1 MPYRP
6 RRSWIER
13 TAVQIG
19 LIPDT
24 DADAAAD
31 VDSPVDPTRDPSA
44 GRRATEDAPSRAAT
58 VRERAWTPEAARSH
72 DEPAE
77 GGRATESQPAEGGRA
92 TYEGGRVASD
102 NGIARTPLS
111 RFPSPEQWH
120 DFIEHDAK
128 LWPRRAQGRHYRL
141 LPTTCFNCESACGL
155 LAYVDKST
163 GRIRK
168 LEGNPL
174 HPGSRG
180 KNCAKGPATI
190 NQVNDPDRILT
201 PMKRVGPRGG
211 GQWQPV
217 SWDDALADIGGRIRK
232 AVSEGRK
239 DEVVYH
245 VGRPGAEG
253 FIDRVLRAWG
263 VDGHNSHTNIC
274 SSGARFGYAIWSGY
288 DRPSPDYANA
298 RFILAL
304 NAHLESGHYFNPHAQ
319 RISEGVKNGAKLA
332 VVDPRLS
339 NTASMAHYW
348 LPTVPGT
355 EAAMLLAMARVI
367 LEEGLYDRAFI
378 ERWVNW
384 RESLDALRAERS
396 RDREIERSRLE
407 EAPDAGRSKIQNPK
421 SKIAP
426 AVDDFI
432 AELKRLYADFTPE
445 FAEAEC
451 GIPAATV
458 VDIARQIGRA
468 GSRFASHTWRGAASA
483 HLGGWQ
489 VSRCLFFLHV
499 LTGSVGTEGGCSP
512 SAWNKYKADLINQ
525 PPPQDHWNE
534 LHFPREYPLAHYEM
548 SFLLPHYLK
557 AGRGRIDTYFTRVFN
572 PVWTYPDG
580 FVWVEAL
587 RDESKIGLH
596 VALTPTWNET
606 AFYADYVLPMGHGP
620 ERHDL
625 NTYETH
631 NGTWIAFRQP
641 VLRAHARAEG
651 RPVRDTRDVNP
662 GQVWEEDEFW
672 IALCWAIDPDGSMGI
687 RKYFESIKNP
697 GRMLTVDEY
706 YEHAF
711 DRVPGLKEAAAK
723 EGLSTLDY
731 MRRHG
736 AFEVSKRDYLKH
748 EKPLTP
754 EQLAGTEIDPTT
766 GVVRRNGASIGVVI
780 ANGEHR
786 RPAGAA
792 HGSEGSGIGDQRSGE
807 ARPSERTAQRSSVPE
822 GHRSQSGPSEPEAQ
836 AEGAVAGFPTPSRK
850 LEFFSQTMVDW
861 GWPEHAIP
869 GYIRSH
875 VYERHEGT
883 EARRHEAAAAKSP
896 AGEPATPLTA
906 LDLSDHARDT
916 LRHAGIS
923 TVEQLIRFPESE
935 LLKLRSSL
943 QSADQPKIQ
952 NPKSKIAHSTLPAG
966 EFVLLPTFRLPTLI
980 HTRSGSAKWL
990 NEISQ
995 RNPVWI
1001 HTTDAARIAG
1011 MASTEAR
1018 PTVPVERAF
1027 VPADPK
1033 VERASVPASHASN
1046 RPLRTGDLVRV
1057 ITDIGWFV
1065 DKCWVTEAIRPG
1077 VVACSH
1083 HLGRWRRRSDPA
1095 NSRWSGSVVTIEERD
1110 ADGRP
1115 MPPDAW
1121 PAPEARPLPAAAQ
1134 SAPDGRALPADADSN
1149 PTDARP
1155 SSGGRW
1161 LMRTESGPRPFD
1173 SDDPDSR
1180 RIWWRDGGVP
1190 QNLTFPVHPD
1200 PISGMHCWH
1209 QRVRVEPARPGD
1221 RAGDVF
1227 VDTTRSMEI
1236 FRAWIEMTRPDPV
1249 ARHNLRRPLW
1259 LNRPLKP
1266 TEAAYRPVPRTE
1278 G

>member
-24 DADAAAD
+24 DPETGGDATA
-31 VDSPVDPTRDPSA
+31 SPSA
-44 GRRATEDAPSRAAT
+44 T
-58 VRERAWTPEAARSH
+58 
-72 DEPAE
+72 
-77 GGRATESQPAEGGRA
+77 
-92 TYEGGRVASD
+92 
-102 NGIARTPLS
+102 ARTPLA
-111 RFPSPEQWH
+111 RFPSPDRWD
-120 DFIEHDAK
+120 DFIEHDPK
-128 LWPRRAQGRHYRL
+128 LWPQRAEGRHYRL

-155 LAYVDKST
+155 LAYVDKAT

-201 PMKRVGPRGG
+201 PMKRVGPRGA
-211 GQWQPV
+211 GQWEAV
-217 SWDDALADIGGRIRK
+217 SWDEALADIGGRIRK
-232 AVSEGRK
+232 ALADGRK

-274 SSGARFGYAIWSGY
+274 SSGARFGYALWSGY

-319 RISEGVKNGAKLA
+319 RISEGVKSGAKLA

-355 EAAMLLAMARVI
+355 EAALLLAMARII
-367 LEEGLYDRAFI
+367 LEEGLFDSEFI
-378 ERWVNW
+378 DRWVNW
-384 RESLDALRAERS
+384 RESLEGLRAERS
-396 RDREIERSRLE
+396 RDQEIERSSAAETVGSRE
-407 EAPDAGRSKIQNPK
+407 ETADAVQSKIQNPK
-421 SKIAP
+421 SKTP
-426 AVDDFI
+426 AVSVDDFI

-451 GIPAATV
+451 GIPAETV
-458 VDIARQIGRA
+458 VEIARQIGR
-468 GSRFASHTWRGAASA
+468 ASA

-489 VSRCLFFLHV
+489 VSRCLFLLHV

-512 SAWNKYKADLINQ
+512 SAWNKYKADLINP

-651 RPVRDTRDVNP
+651 REVRDTRDVNP

-687 RKYFESIKNP
+687 RKYFESVKKP
-697 GRMLTVDEY
+697 GEMLTVDEY

-723 EGLSTLDY
+723 DGLSTLDY

-736 AFEVSKRDYLKH
+736 AFEVSRRDYLKH
-748 EKPLTP
+748 EKPLPP
-754 EQLAGTEIDPTT
+754 EQFAGADVDPVT
-766 GVVRRNGASIGVVI
+766 GVVRKNATAIGVVRKNATAIGVVI
-780 ANGEHR
+780 DDGEHR
-786 RPAGAA
+786 RPAGAE
-792 HGSEGSGIGDQRSGE
+792 SPGE
-807 ARPSERTAQRSSVPE
+807 HRRPAGAE
-822 GHRSQSGPSEPEAQ
+822 SEPEAQ
-836 AEGAVAGFPTPSRK
+836 AEGAVVGFPTPSRK
-850 LEFFSQTMVDW
+850 LEFFSRTMVDW

-875 VYERHEGT
+875 VYGEE
-883 EARRHEAAAAKSP
+883 KS
-896 AGEPATPLTA
+896 
-906 LDLSDHARDT
+906 RD
-916 LRHAGIS
+916 REI
-923 TVEQLIRFPESE
+923 E
-935 LLKLRSSL
+935 RSS
-943 QSADQPKIQ
+943 
-952 NPKSKIAHSTLPAG
+952 LPAG

-1001 HTTDAARIAG
+1001 HTSDAARIAG
-1011 MASTEAR
+1011 VAGTEAR
-1018 PTVPVERAF
+1018 PTDSMAVP
-1027 VPADPK
+1027 
-1033 VERASVPASHASN
+1033 VERASVPASRLS

-1083 HLGRWRRRSDPA
+1083 HLGRWRRRGDPA
-1095 NSRWSGSVVTIEERD
+1095 NSRWSGSVVSIEEVD

-1115 MPPDAW
+1115 LPPDA
-1121 PAPEARPLPAAAQ
+1121 
-1134 SAPDGRALPADADSN
+1134 G
-1149 PTDARP
+1149 TDAKATRSP
-1155 SSGGRW
+1155 SGGRW
-1161 LMRTESGPRPFD
+1161 IMRTERGPEPFD

-1209 QRVRVEPARPGD
+1209 QRVRVEPAHPGD

-1227 VDTTRSMEI
+1227 VDTARSMEI
-1236 FRAWIEMTRPDPV
+1236 YREWLKLTRSEAV

-1259 LNRPLKP
+1259 LNRPLRP
-1266 TEAAYRPVPRTE
+1266 TDGAYRA
-1278 G
+1278 GMK